1 MTTSIDLLYPDIPLP
16 GVKTNRQLLKRLRQ
30 VAGELFKRHQH
41 SRTIQF
47 QLEDKEN
54 WTQTCLSMIRYPQF
68 YPTEAVIGLRVE
80 DDQASPA
87 HVLCHL
93 FAQELLRHCHDGT
106 VTMRTEVL
114 FNCGHKFKTK
124 IEEIRVCSGEL
135 IINDLPVPA

>member
-54 WTQTCLSMIRYPQF
+54 WTQACLSMIRYPQF

-80 DDQASPA
+80 DDQASPTL
-87 HVLCHL
+87 VLCQL
-93 FAQELLRHCHDGT
+93 FAEELLRRCHDGT
-106 VTMRTEVL
+106 ATLRTEAL
-114 FNCGHKFKTK
+114 FYCGYSIKTK
-124 IEEIRVCSGEL
+124 LQEIRVCNGEL